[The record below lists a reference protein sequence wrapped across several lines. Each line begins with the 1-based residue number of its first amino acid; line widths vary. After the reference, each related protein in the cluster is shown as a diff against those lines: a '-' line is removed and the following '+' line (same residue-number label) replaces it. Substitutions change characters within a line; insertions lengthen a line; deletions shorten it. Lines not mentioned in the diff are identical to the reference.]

1 MTDQTRWGIP
11 EVHRKNKAIKKQKD
25 LVSSAMECVV
35 KMDESGITDL
45 MIEIEAEYE
54 RKYGKNVAK
63 KYTKTVLQYSVTDF
77 IFFFFFSEIKCTRCT
92 FGLEVLVYMT
102 LGWTL
107 YGTLFILFRDKVY
120 YQISVHARECVFL
133 NKKSVVEYYT

>member
-1 MTDQTRWGIP
+1 MTDQTRWGIDQIQ
-11 EVHRKNKAIKKQKD
+11 VKNKAIKYQKD
-25 LVSSAMECVV
+25 LVASAMAHVV

-45 MIEIEAEYE
+45 MLQIEAEYE
-54 RKYGKNVAK
+54 RKYGDNVAR

-77 IFFFFFSEIKCTRCT
+77 IFFLFFLWIMCTKCT

-107 YGTLFILFRDKVY
+107 FGTLFILFRDKVY
-120 YQISVHARECVFL
+120 YQISVHARECVF
-133 NKKSVVEYYT
+133 